1 MNLSTAVF
9 LINKD
14 LRAVMAT
21 YEPGQKSTM
30 FKTLDKSIKAGDMVT
45 VPTNTRHNLTTAKI
59 TEVDVSVDFDDQTKV
74 DWIISRI
81 DMETYERTKKMEDQ
95 AIEVLKVADF
105 RRRREALSND
115 LTASAAEIKALP
127 IYKNGSV

>member
-14 LRAVMAT
+14 LRAVMAL
-21 YEPGQKSTM
+21 YEPGGKPTM
-30 FKTLDKSIKAGDMVT
+30 FKTLDKSIKAGDVVA
-45 VPTNTRHNLTTAKI
+45 VPSSTRHNLTTAKV

-74 DWIISRI
+74 DWVITRI
-81 DMETYERTKKMEDQ
+81 DMEAYERTKKMEDQ
-95 AIEVLKVADF
+95 AIEVLKAADF
-105 RRRREALSND
+105 RKRREALAND